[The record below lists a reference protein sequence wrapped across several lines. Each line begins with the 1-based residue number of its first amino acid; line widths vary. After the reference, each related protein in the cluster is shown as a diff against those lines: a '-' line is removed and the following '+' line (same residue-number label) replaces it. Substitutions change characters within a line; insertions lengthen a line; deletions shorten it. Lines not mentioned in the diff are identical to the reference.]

1 MNRKQVLNYI
11 EQTTSPE
18 LLEASTDAAK
28 RNLQITDLFIEAAK
42 TDPVTATWMT
52 AIALEHFY
60 QFLKTHPDTVNKYI
74 NDYMAS
80 QNG

>member
-1 MNRKQVLNYI
+1 MNS
-11 EQTTSPE
+11 EQMLDYMRQTMNPE
-18 LLEASTDAAK
+18 LLKASTDMAI
-28 RNLQITDLFIEAAK
+28 RNGQITDLFIEAAK

-74 NDYMAS
+74 SDYMAS

>member
-1 MNRKQVLNYI
+1 MNS
-11 EQTTSPE
+11 EQMLDYMRQTMNPE
-18 LLEASTDAAK
+18 LLKASTKMAT
-28 RNLQITDLFIEAAK
+28 RNQLITDLFIEAAEL
-42 TDPVTATWMT
+42 DPVTATWMT

-60 QFLKTHPDTVNKYI
+60 QFLKTHPDIVNKYI